1 MDRNNRAYTLP
12 RWRVTRW
19 LAHVGDDVPG
29 DIRVALIGG
38 LFGTLPVFAAGVINT
53 VLVSTAIAI
62 RNPTPYF
69 IAWVVLELAVCFAR
83 LALLVTA
90 HRAARKQ
97 RETPTDVHILLS
109 VAWSGTVGYG
119 VLVSFASGD
128 WVAATVASLSAAAMV
143 GGICF
148 RNFVAPRLASTMIVV
163 SLGPCLIGAAC
174 SGQPL
179 LYIVFLQGP
188 MYLVAMSAAAFKLNR
203 MLVATMHAERLNEHR
218 ARHDQLTGV
227 SNRLGLVES
236 IEARRR
242 HAGGA
247 GRFALLLID
256 LDDFKNV
263 NDTWGHAAGDRLLH
277 TVGERLCGCL
287 GPNDLAARI
296 GGDEF
301 AVLTDIS
308 EETEAIDLGER
319 IVIALSTL
327 YEFAEGKLGN
337 IGLSVGIALSPE
349 HGDTFEDL
357 LAVADAALYEAKELG
372 KSRCRMGSVTA
383 NVAALRRMRALTDAP
398 SASAESAAA

>member
-1 MDRNNRAYTLP
+1 MDRNHRSYSLP

-29 DIRVALIGG
+29 DIRLALIGG
-38 LFGTLPVFAAGVINT
+38 LLGTLPIFAAGVINT
-53 VLVSTAIAI
+53 VLVSAAIAI

-69 IAWVVLELAVCFAR
+69 IAWVVLEVAVCFAR
-83 LALLVTA
+83 FVVLVAA
-90 HRAARKQ
+90 HRAARRQ
-97 RETPTDVHILLS
+97 QETPTDIYILLTL
-109 VAWSGTVGYG
+109 AWSGTVGYG

-128 WVAATVASLSAAAMV
+128 WVVATVACLSAAAMV

-148 RNFVAPRLASTMIVV
+148 RNFVAPRLASTMVVV

-188 MYLVAMSAAAFKLNR
+188 MYLIAMSAAAFKLNR

-218 ARHDQLTGV
+218 ARHDQLTGL

-236 IEARRR
+236 IEARRQ
-242 HAGGA
+242 HAG

-277 TVGERLCGCL
+277 TIGERLDGCL
-287 GPNDLAARI
+287 HANDLAARI

-301 AVLTDIS
+301 AALAGIS
-308 EETEAIDLGER
+308 DEKEAIELGER

-349 HGDTFEDL
+349 HGGTFEDL
-357 LAVADAALYEAKELG
+357 LAVADAALYEAKEHG

-383 NVAALRRMRALTDAP
+383 NLTALRRMRALADAP
-398 SASAESAAA
+398 EAPAESAAA

>member
-1 MDRNNRAYTLP
+1 
-12 RWRVTRW
+12 VTRW
-19 LAHVGDDVPG
+19 LAHVGDDVPP
-29 DIRVALIGG
+29 DIRLALIGG

-53 VLVSTAIAI
+53 VLVSAVIAI
-62 RNPTPYF
+62 RNPAPYF
-69 IAWVVLELAVCFAR
+69 IAWVVLEVAVCFAR
-83 LALLVTA
+83 FVVLVAA
-90 HRAARKQ
+90 HRAARSQ
-97 RETPTDVHILLS
+97 RQTPTDIYILLT

-119 VLVSFASGD
+119 VLVSFASSD
-128 WVAATVASLSAAAMV
+128 WVVATVASLSAAAMV

-148 RNFVAPRLASTMIVV
+148 RNFVAPRLASTMVVV

-203 MLVATMHAERLNEHR
+203 ILVATMHAERLNEHR
-218 ARHDQLTGV
+218 ARHDQLTGL

-242 HAGGA
+242 HAEGTGQ
-247 GRFALLLID
+247 FALLLID
-256 LDDFKNV
+256 LDDFKHV
-263 NDTWGHAAGDRLLH
+263 NDTCGHAAGDRLLH
-277 TVGERLCGCL
+277 TVGARLCGCL
-287 GPNDLAARI
+287 GANDLAARI

-308 EETEAIDLGER
+308 EQTEAIDLGER
-319 IVIALSTL
+319 IVTALSSMH
-327 YEFAEGKLGN
+327 YEFAEGTSGN

-357 LAVADAALYEAKELG
+357 LAVADAALYEAKEHG
-372 KSRCRMGSVTA
+372 KSHCRMGSVTA
-383 NVAALRRMRALTDAP
+383 NLTALRRIRALAGAP
-398 SASAESAAA
+398 AASAESAAA